1 MEIPDSLIDYVK
13 EESRKLKHGRIII
26 NINESNKHIDIT
38 TEKAVRFYPEKNE
51 NYHNG

>member
-1 MEIPDSLIDYVK
+1 MEIPDHLIQYVK
-13 EESRKLKHGRIII
+13 EEARILNHGRIII

-38 TEKAVRFYPEKNE
+38 TEKAVRFYPEKNQ

>member
-1 MEIPDSLIDYVK
+1 MEIPQNLIDYIK
-13 EESRKLKHGRIII
+13 EEARVLAHGRIIV

-38 TEKAVRFYPEKNE
+38 TEKAVRFYPDKNP